1 MIRAKTCIRLKA
13 GTSFNQVARTPLIKF
28 IKKLNC
34 NVCQLDCLFALIND
48 QTFIFQSR
56 NEEHPL
62 YSVFFFVPLES
73 V

>member
-1 MIRAKTCIRLKA
+1 MKRAKTCIRLKA
-13 GTSFNQVARTPLIKF
+13 GTTFNQVARTPLIKF

-34 NVCQLDCLFALIND
+34 DVCQLNCLFALINH

-62 YSVFFFVPLES
+62 YPVFFFVPLES

>member
-1 MIRAKTCIRLKA
+1 MKRAKTCIRLKA
-13 GTSFNQVARTPLIKF
+13 GTTFDQVVRTPLIKF
-28 IKKLNC
+28 IEKLNC
-34 NVCQLDCLFALIND
+34 DVCQLDCLFALIND

>member
-1 MIRAKTCIRLKA
+1 MKRAKTCIRLKA
-13 GTSFNQVARTPLIKF
+13 GTTFNQVARAPLIKF

-34 NVCQLDCLFALIND
+34 DVCQLDCLFALIND

-56 NEEHPL
+56 NEAHPL

>member
-1 MIRAKTCIRLKA
+1 MKRAKTCIRLKA
-13 GTSFNQVARTPLIKF
+13 GTTFNQVARTPLIKF

-34 NVCQLDCLFALIND
+34 DVCQLDCLFALIND